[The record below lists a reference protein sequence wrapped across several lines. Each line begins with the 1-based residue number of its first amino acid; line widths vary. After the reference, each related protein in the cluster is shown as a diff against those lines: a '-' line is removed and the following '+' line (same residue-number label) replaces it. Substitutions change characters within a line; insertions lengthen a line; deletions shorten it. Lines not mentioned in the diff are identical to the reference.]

1 MGEWDEI
8 TQIRARPMTGSDQ
21 ILLADADPAMRS
33 WLREVVAG
41 QFGLDEVDSGAV
53 ALDWIASGVPR
64 LVVVGRR
71 LTDMSGG
78 ELIERASQWLAGER
92 DAPISTFLLADPSGE
107 AAEVDESRIRVFY
120 RLVPTMQALRV
131 RDLLGQ
137 ASAKLPPQ
145 PPVDR
150 VPPPAIQAM
159 ATEIGNENDLAGAAA
174 NAQKVVAQL
183 VGADRVRCLF
193 CDEDT
198 GALWAEGEESHESTA
213 SVGLAGFAVRTSAGI
228 AVPRAAEDSLF
239 RREVD
244 DPTGT
249 GRERLLVQ
257 AVTGLDGHV
266 HAVVIAI
273 RNEQRPPFGAAELE
287 AIESLASA
295 WAPYL
300 QQLAMRIE
308 ADNIIGDKLDQ
319 GPSDMFRQEAI
330 VSLVRRGARGDV
342 VRVHPGWVRAAYWL
356 VLGAL
361 GGAIAFAALAHV
373 HQYAEG
379 RAIVQFTGHVDV
391 TAYEGGTIQSI
402 EVAPGQKV
410 TKGQIVAPMYDSAL
424 RAQLDQAEGNFEDR
438 LVAYLELPS
447 QQSVKEALTNAV
459 SERNRIIGLTK
470 ERTLV
475 AGVDGVIKDV
485 NVRASQHV
493 DPGKVVA
500 TILPDERPEGI
511 TVLAFLPGAERPRL
525 HLHQPL
531 RFSLPSYRG
540 ARLSSEVT
548 AISGV
553 IQAKEAKMKFPAGE
567 NVPMPDPVVVV
578 EATLSSG
585 TFEAD
590 NQHYDLHDGMDGIVE
605 VQLASHSVLE
615 IVIPG
620 LK

>member
-33 WLREVVAG
+33 WLREAVAG

-53 ALDWIASGVPR
+53 ALEWIASGVPR

-107 AAEVDESRIRVFY
+107 AAEVDESRVRVFY

-159 ATEIGNENDLAGAAA
+159 AQEIGNENDLAGAAA
-174 NAQKVVAQL
+174 VAQKVVTQL

-198 GALWAEGEESHESTA
+198 GALWAEGEDSHESMA
-213 SVGLAGFAVRTSAGI
+213 SAGLAGFAVRTSAGI

-244 DPTGT
+244 DPAGN

-273 RNEQRPPFGAAELE
+273 RDDKRPAFATADLE
-287 AIESLASA
+287 AIEALASA

-308 ADNIIGDKLDQ
+308 ADNILGDKLDQ

-361 GGAIAFAALAHV
+361 GGAITFAALAHV

-379 RAIVQFTGHVDV
+379 GAIVQFTGHDDV
-391 TAYEGGTIQSI
+391 VAYEGGTISSLD
-402 EVAPGQKV
+402 VAPGQAV
-410 TKGQIVAPMYDSAL
+410 AAGQVVARLYDVQL
-424 RAQLDQAEGNFEDR
+424 DAQLRTATTNFEDH
-438 LVAYLELPS
+438 LVAYLQSPSDQAVKDSLAAAVTARKQADELARS
-447 QQSVKEALTNAV
+447 
-459 SERNRIIGLTK
+459 
-470 ERTLV
+470 RTLV
-475 AGVDGVIKDV
+475 ASRKGVVKDV
-485 NVRASQHV
+485 FVRSGQHV
-493 DPGKVVA
+493 EAGKTLL
-500 TILPDERPEGI
+500 TILRDGEPELGL
-511 TVLAFLPGAERPRL
+511 VVAFLPGAERPRL
-525 HLHQPL
+525 HVHQPL
-531 RFSLPSYRG
+531 TLTLPGYRG
-540 ARLSSEVT
+540 ARLTSQVT
-548 AISGV
+548 AISSV
-553 IQAKEAKMKFPAGE
+553 MPAKDAKTQWPASE
-567 NVPMPDPVVVV
+567 NLPMADPVVVV
-578 EATLSSG
+578 ESTLS
-585 TFEAD
+585 TTHFEAD
-590 NQHYDLHDGMDGIVE
+590 DQRYDLHDGMSGIGE

>member
-41 QFGLDEVDSGAV
+41 QFGLDEVDSGAL
-53 ALDWIASGVPR
+53 ALEWIASGVPR

-107 AAEVDESRIRVFY
+107 AAEVDESRVRVFY

-145 PPVDR
+145 PPIDR

-159 ATEIGNENDLAGAAA
+159 AQQIGNENDLAGAAA
-174 NAQKVVAQL
+174 VAQKGVAEL

-244 DPTGT
+244 DPAGT

-273 RNEQRPPFGAAELE
+273 RNEQRPPFGAPDLE
-287 AIESLASA
+287 AIEALASA

-308 ADNIIGDKLDQ
+308 ADNILGDKLDQ

-379 RAIVQFTGHVDV
+379 GAIVQFTGHDDV
-391 TAYEGGTIQSI
+391 VAYEGGTISSLD
-402 EVAPGQKV
+402 VAPNQAVAAGQV
-410 TKGQIVAPMYDSAL
+410 VARLYDVQL
-424 RAQLDQAEGNFEDR
+424 DAQLRTATTNFEDH
-438 LVAYLELPS
+438 LVAYLQSPNDQGVKDALAATVTARKQAEELARS
-447 QQSVKEALTNAV
+447 
-459 SERNRIIGLTK
+459 
-470 ERTLV
+470 RTLV
-475 AGVDGVIKDV
+475 ASRKGVVKDV
-485 NVRASQHV
+485 FVRSGQHV
-493 DPGKVVA
+493 EAGKTLL
-500 TILPDERPEGI
+500 TILRDGEPELGL
-511 TVLAFLPGAERPRL
+511 VVAFLPGAERPRL
-525 HLHQPL
+525 HVHQPL
-531 RFSLPSYRG
+531 TLTLPSYRG
-540 ARLSSEVT
+540 ARLTSQVT
-548 AISGV
+548 AISSV
-553 IQAKEAKMKFPAGE
+553 MPAKDAKTQWPGSE
-567 NVPMPDPVVVV
+567 NLPMADPVVVV
-578 EATLSSG
+578 EAQLS
-585 TFEAD
+585 TTHFDAD
-590 NQHYDLHDGMDGIVE
+590 NQRYQLHDGMSGIGE